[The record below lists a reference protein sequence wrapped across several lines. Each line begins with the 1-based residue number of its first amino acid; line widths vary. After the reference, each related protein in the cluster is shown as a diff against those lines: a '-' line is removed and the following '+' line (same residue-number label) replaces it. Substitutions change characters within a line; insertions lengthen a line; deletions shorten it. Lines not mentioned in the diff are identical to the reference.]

1 MIVAVV
7 SSVCRHGWE
16 SLMGRV
22 ATMMLMTLMTLTE
35 DCNGLLRWAVSC
47 VVSLWWWL

>member
-22 ATMMLMTLMTLTE
+22 ATMMLMTLTE